1 VPPNNGMEPTAEIV
15 TSFACAKAA
24 PIPSAAHP
32 RRLAARR
39 GGAMSWEAI
48 GAISEVIAAVAVVV
62 TLAYLALQIRQ
73 STRTTK
79 AAAVSASH
87 LSLRENRHAI
97 LASAEL
103 STLFA
108 TGAKDPTALSDL
120 ESQRFIW
127 MMLNGTDAL
136 LDIYTQ
142 TLETDFS
149 PETWHTQGV
158 WAVRRILG
166 NPGGRWFWEQFSGTY
181 PARFR
186 QEIDRVLS
194 MDRQAQ
200 E

>member
-1 VPPNNGMEPTAEIV
+1 MN
-15 TSFACAKAA
+15 
-24 PIPSAAHP
+24 
-32 RRLAARR
+32 
-39 GGAMSWEAI
+39 WEAI
-48 GAISEVIAAVAVVV
+48 GAISEVIAAIAVVV

-103 STLFA
+103 SSLFA
-108 TGAKDPTALSDL
+108 SGTTNPTALSAL

-142 TLETDFS
+142 TLETGFS
-149 PETWHTQGV
+149 PETWRTQGV

-166 NPGGRWFWEQFSGTY
+166 NDGGRWFWEKFSGTY
-181 PARFR
+181 PAGFK
-186 QEIDRVLS
+186 QEIDQILS
-194 MDRQAQ
+194 MDREAQ

>member
-1 VPPNNGMEPTAEIV
+1 MN
-15 TSFACAKAA
+15 
-24 PIPSAAHP
+24 
-32 RRLAARR
+32 
-39 GGAMSWEAI
+39 WEAV
-48 GAISEVIAAVAVVV
+48 GAISEVIAAIAVVV

-97 LASAEL
+97 LASPEL
-103 STLFA
+103 SSLFA
-108 TGAKDPTALSDL
+108 SGAANPTELSEL

-142 TLETDFS
+142 TLETGFS
-149 PETWHTQGV
+149 PETWQTQGI

-166 NPGGRWFWEQFSGTY
+166 NDGGRWFWEQFSGTY
-181 PARFR
+181 PTRFKE
-186 QEIDRVLS
+186 EIDQILS
-194 MDRQAQ
+194 TDTEADKERLKGAGK
-200 E
+200 

>member
-1 VPPNNGMEPTAEIV
+1 V
-15 TSFACAKAA
+15 
-24 PIPSAAHP
+24 
-32 RRLAARR
+32 
-39 GGAMSWEAI
+39 AI
-48 GAISEVIAAVAVVV
+48 GAISEVIAAIAVVA

-103 STLFA
+103 SALFA
-108 TGAKDPTALSDL
+108 SGTTNPTALSGL
-120 ESQRFIW
+120 EGQRFIW

-142 TLETDFS
+142 TLETGFS

-166 NPGGRWFWEQFSGTY
+166 NDGGRWFWERFSGTY
-181 PARFR
+181 PARFKR
-186 QEIDRVLS
+186 EVDQILS